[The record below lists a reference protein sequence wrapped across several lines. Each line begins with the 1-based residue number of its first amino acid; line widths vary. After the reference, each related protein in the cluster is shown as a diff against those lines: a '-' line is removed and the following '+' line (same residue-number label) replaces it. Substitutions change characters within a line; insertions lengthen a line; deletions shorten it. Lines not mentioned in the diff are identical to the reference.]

1 MYHIKYYTPEEKFL
15 IYLLAGW
22 GIGAAGGRVSGDNTC
37 GGSGCRLYGGGCS
50 YLLIGHF
57 VTYADKNGTTH
68 VSPGGEVKTIARTR
82 AAVICKALL
91 PRLTLSTFSYHGMIH
106 SRF

>member
-1 MYHIKYYTPEEKFL
+1 VQLVGEFPEIILVGVVVADYMGAVARICSLGTLLNTPTKM
-15 IYLLAGW
+15 
-22 GIGAAGGRVSGDNTC
+22 V
-37 GGSGCRLYGGGCS
+37 
-50 YLLIGHF
+50 
-57 VTYADKNGTTH
+57 GTTH